1 MINWMASREYTQSL
15 FGSAATAYAA
25 AHDVPE
31 SLRNFLAR
39 LRLLYGVPFN
49 YLVPDS
55 RLLPVESIRFFY
67 IDRNFTDRLVDGALS
82 VGKTT
87 TREFLHARQMHD
99 DVRKSVDAEE
109 RVLRQQLRTGRRTES
124 TVPEP
129 PELTGLLLRSRAVSG
144 WPGLEVKAYR
154 NTTRTTETELGDKL
168 PLLRM
173 DRLAPDVLLCI
184 FEGVPTR
191 VDIEEPRE
199 GIQFGVRLHKTGAPD
214 GNPIPDATV
223 PGGFTVHLRVLRGT
237 RAGEQMGANPLEP
250 IVVPVP
256 VRASNRR
263 VVHVAALRDALAVA
277 LQGTGDANA
286 NPGAA
291 LTSGELAVELFQFPF
306 RQRFEDDGDPRGE
319 GGTTW
324 TSGSM
329 YVNTRLR
336 VHEIA
341 RALTPSEVRVLFP
354 MVNPE

>member
-1 MINWMASREYTQSL
+1 MINWMTSREYSRAL
-15 FGSAATAYAA
+15 YAKATASYTAT
-25 AHDVPE
+25 HDVPE
-31 SLRNFLAR
+31 SLRNFLGR

-67 IDRNFTDRLVDGALS
+67 VDRNFTDRLVDGALS
-82 VGKTT
+82 VGKST
-87 TREFLHARQMHD
+87 TREFLHAQQMND
-99 DVRKSVDAEE
+99 DIRRSVDAEE
-109 RVLRQQLRTGRRTES
+109 RVLRSQLRTGERIES
-124 TVPEP
+124 TIPEA

-154 NTTRTTETELGDKL
+154 NTTRDTEAAAGDKL

-173 DRLAPDVLLCI
+173 DRLAPDVMLCL

-199 GIQFGVRLHKTGAPD
+199 GIQFGVRLHANGAPD
-214 GNPIPDATV
+214 GNPTPDDTV
-223 PGGFTVHLRVLRGT
+223 PSGFTVHLRFLKGP
-237 RAGEQMGANPLEP
+237 RAGEQMGTNPSVP
-250 IVVPVP
+250 ITVPVP

-277 LQGTGDANA
+277 LRATGEVHA

-291 LTSGELAVELFQFPF
+291 LTSGELAVQLFQFPF
-306 RQRFEDDGDPRGE
+306 RQRFEDSGDPRGD

-329 YVNTRLR
+329 YVNTKLR

-341 RALTPSEVRVLFP
+341 RALTNDEVRVLFP
-354 MVNPE
+354 LATPG